1 MKKFILGLSI
11 LGLLTSCATQQ
22 SAKGAHNCGSKQQK
36 KAKYKSMK
44 AGKSPGGGML
54 H

>member
-1 MKKFILGLSI
+1 MKRILALVSVMAI
-11 LGLLTSCATQQ
+11 LLGSCASQK
-22 SAKGAHNCGSKQQK
+22 SAQNCGTKQQK

-44 AGKSPGGGML
+44 SGKSPGGGML